1 MAPLGGLKVAEFLR
15 HHWQK
20 KPLVVRRAVPE
31 CPEIAGRDGLLELA
45 ERDDLE
51 SRLVERSGRRWRV
64 RHGPFARRELRRLPR
79 SGWTLLVQ
87 GVDGALPAARNLLDR
102 FSFIPYARLDDVMA
116 SYAPAGGGV
125 GPHFD
130 HYDVFLLQGE
140 GERRWRISRQR
151 DLELIENAPLKIL
164 RRFRPAREWTMEP
177 GDLLYLPPRCA
188 HDGVAMN
195 GGCVTFSI
203 GFRASGA
210 QELGARFLDYLQD
223 RLQLGGE
230 YADPDLAP
238 QAHPA
243 KIGDGMARK
252 VRKLLRGVRW
262 SDDDVM
268 RFLGCHLTE
277 PKAHVVIAR
286 PARPLSERA
295 FAARAARDGLGLAL
309 QTRMLFHGSRVF
321 INGEAT
327 EAGAPAARLLARL
340 ADRRSLPP
348 RSRIDHESA
357 RTLYQ
362 WYRAGYIFPNRDS

>member
-1 MAPLGGLKVAEFLR
+1 
-15 HHWQK
+15 
-20 KPLVVRRAVPE
+20 
-31 CPEIAGRDGLLELA
+31 
-45 ERDDLE
+45 
-51 SRLVERSGRRWRV
+51 
-64 RHGPFARRELRRLPR
+64 
-79 SGWTLLVQ
+79 
-87 GVDGALPAARNLLDR
+87 
-102 FSFIPYARLDDVMA
+102 
-116 SYAPAGGGV
+116 
-125 GPHFD
+125 
-130 HYDVFLLQGE
+130 
-140 GERRWRISRQR
+140 
-151 DLELIENAPLKIL
+151 
-164 RRFRPAREWTMEP
+164 
-177 GDLLYLPPRCA
+177 
-188 HDGVAMN
+188 
-195 GGCVTFSI
+195 
-203 GFRASGA
+203 
-210 QELGARFLDYLQD
+210 
-223 RLQLGGE
+223 
-230 YADPDLAP
+230 
-238 QAHPA
+238 
-243 KIGDGMARK
+243 MARK